1 MFDKDR
7 YLTRGVSEETPLEI
21 QILMWSMIG
30 EIKIKKDYL
39 QMFEIEPIKN
49 SLLKKEHRQEVPKY
63 KKEHAVANTRIT
75 SKLKIFVIDDG
86 EYSTMMLG
94 SEY

>member
-7 YLTRGVSEETPLEI
+7 YLTRGVSEEIPLEI
-21 QILMWSMIG
+21 QILLWSMIG

-39 QMFEIEPIKN
+39 QVFEIEPIKN
-49 SLLKKEHRQEVPKY
+49 SLLKIEHRQEIPKY
-63 KKEHAVANTRIT
+63 KKEHVVVNTGIN
-75 SKLKIFVIDDG
+75 SKVKIFVIDDG

>member
-7 YLTRGVSEETPLEI
+7 YLTRGISEEIPLEI
-21 QILMWSMIG
+21 QILLWSMIG

-39 QMFEIEPIKN
+39 QVFEIEPIKN
-49 SLLKKEHRQEVPKY
+49 SLLKIDHRQEIPKY
-63 KKEHAVANTRIT
+63 KKEHVVVNTGIN
-75 SKLKIFVIDDG
+75 SKVKIFVIDDG
-86 EYSTMMLG
+86 EYSTMMLS

>member
-7 YLTRGVSEETPLEI
+7 YLTRGVSKEIPLEI
-21 QILMWSMIG
+21 QILLWSMIG

-39 QMFEIEPIKN
+39 QVFEIEPIKN
-49 SLLKKEHRQEVPKY
+49 SLLKIEHRQEIPKY
-63 KKEHAVANTRIT
+63 KKEHVVVNTGIN
-75 SKLKIFVIDDG
+75 SKVKICVIDDG
-86 EYSTMMLG
+86 EYSTMMLS

>member
-7 YLTRGVSEETPLEI
+7 YLTRGVSKEIPLEI
-21 QILMWSMIG
+21 QILLWSMIG

-39 QMFEIEPIKN
+39 QVFEIEPIKN
-49 SLLKKEHRQEVPKY
+49 SLLKIEHRQEVPKY
-63 KKEHAVANTRIT
+63 QKEHVVVNTGIN
-75 SKLKIFVIDDG
+75 SKVKIFVIDDG
-86 EYSTMMLG
+86 EYSTMMLS

>member
-7 YLTRGVSEETPLEI
+7 YLTRGVSEEITLEI
-21 QILMWSMIG
+21 QILLWSMIG

-39 QMFEIEPIKN
+39 QVFEIEPIKN
-49 SLLKKEHRQEVPKY
+49 SLLKIEHRQEIPKY
-63 KKEHAVANTRIT
+63 KKEHVVVNTGIT
-75 SKLKIFVIDDG
+75 SKVKIFVIDDG
-86 EYSTMMLG
+86 GYSTMMLS

>member
-7 YLTRGVSEETPLEI
+7 YLTRGVSKEIPLEI
-21 QILMWSMIG
+21 QILLWSMIG

-39 QMFEIEPIKN
+39 QVFEIEPIKN
-49 SLLKKEHRQEVPKY
+49 SLLKIEHRQEVPKY
-63 KKEHAVANTRIT
+63 KKEHVAVNTGIN
-75 SKLKIFVIDDG
+75 SKAKIFVIDDG
-86 EYSTMMLG
+86 EYSTMMLS